1 MWSLLAQNT
10 YLSEKNSYSSMLQSM
25 TGFGSA
31 SVENDK
37 IAVTVEVKTLNSKFT
52 DTYCRIPKTFSSKE
66 VELRNHLTKMLKRGK
81 VEFSLNVVAKDESA
95 AGSIVNKPVVKAYFK
110 DLKSTADELDFKA
123 DPTEL
128 LRIASTM
135 PNAFHTS
142 TTNEEDA
149 ESEWALIMTAVE
161 EAVAKCIAFRE
172 QEGEATKVK
181 FIEYIDNIEDGLNEV
196 IAQDPNR
203 IPVIRERL
211 TKAVSDFIE
220 NENFD
225 QNRFEQELIY
235 YVEKYDISE
244 EKVRLKNHIDYFKKE
259 LDNNINGKKLN
270 FITQEIGREIN
281 TIGSKAND
289 AIIQR
294 TVVQMKDELEKIKEQ
309 TLNIV

>member
-1 MWSLLAQNT
+1 
-10 YLSEKNSYSSMLQSM
+10 MLQSM

-31 SVENDK
+31 SAENEK

-52 DTYCRIPKTFSSKE
+52 DTYCRIPKNFSNKE
-66 VELRNHLTKMLKRGK
+66 VELRNHLSKHLKRGK
-81 VEFSLNVVAKDESA
+81 IEFTLNVTAKDESA
-95 AGSIVNKPVVKAYFK
+95 AGSVVNKPVVKAYFK
-110 DLKSTADELDFKA
+110 DLESTAKELQFAA

-128 LRIASTM
+128 LRIASMM

-142 TTNEEDA
+142 STSDEDA
-149 ESEWALIMTAVE
+149 EEEWTLIFGAVE
-161 EAVAKCIAFRE
+161 QAIKKCIEFRG

-181 FIEYIDNIEDGLNEV
+181 FVEYIGNIENGLNAV
-196 IAQDPNR
+196 IEQDPNR
-203 IPVIRERL
+203 IPAVRERL

-244 EKVRLKNHIDYFKKE
+244 EKVRLKNHLDYFRKE
-259 LDNNINGKKLN
+259 LNNNVTGKKLN

-289 AIIQR
+289 AVIQR

>member
-1 MWSLLAQNT
+1 
-10 YLSEKNSYSSMLQSM
+10 M

-31 SVENDK
+31 SVENQK

-52 DTYCRIPKTFSSKE
+52 DTYCRIPKNFSNKE
-66 VELRNHLTKMLKRGK
+66 VELRNHLSKYLKRGK
-81 VEFSLNVVAKDESA
+81 IEFSLNVTAKDESA
-95 AGSIVNKPVVKAYFK
+95 AGSVVNKPLVKAYFR
-110 DLKSTADELDFKA
+110 DLENTAKELQFAA

-128 LRIASTM
+128 LRIASMM

-149 ESEWALIMTAVE
+149 EEEWTLIMSAVE
-161 EAVAKCIAFRE
+161 DAIARCIEFRV
-172 QEGEATKVK
+172 QEGEATKLK
-181 FIEYIDNIEDGLNEV
+181 LFEYIDNIEKGLDAV

-211 TKAVSDFIE
+211 TKAVGDFIE

-244 EKVRLKNHIDYFKKE
+244 EKVRLKNHLDYIRKE
-259 LDNNINGKKLN
+259 LNQNVTGKKLN
-270 FITQEIGREIN
+270 FITQELGREIN

-289 AIIQR
+289 AVIQR
-294 TVVQMKDELEKIKEQ
+294 LVVQMKDELEKIKEQ
-309 TLNIV
+309 TLNIA